1 MKIFELT
8 QYLES
13 IAPLSYQE
21 SYDNSGLIVGEYDK
35 TIHKALVSLDCT
47 EEVVEEAIR
56 EGCDIIISHHP
67 IVFKGI
73 KKFNNKNYVE
83 RAIIKA
89 IRHDIALYAIH
100 TNLDNASGG
109 VNFKLAEKIGL
120 QNTSILRSKSNTM
133 RRLSV
138 HVPHSHSE
146 KVRAAL
152 FAAGAGNIGN
162 YDQCSFNTEGYGTFR
177 PLAGSNPSIGALM
190 NQERV
195 EETRLQFVY
204 SLENERKILLA
215 MFESHPYEEV
225 AYDIL
230 ALENNNRFVGS
241 GVIGNLETATTGF
254 EFLQLLKHNLSLKAI
269 RHTAILDKPVQ
280 RIALCGGAGSF
291 LLEDAIRS
299 GADVFVSSDFK
310 YHEFFDAEGKLMIAD
325 IGHFESERF
334 TQDLLIDLIRNKFAN
349 FAVQMTEI
357 DTNPI
362 RYYF

>member
-1 MKIFELT
+1 MKIIDLT

-13 IAPLSYQE
+13 LAPLSYQE

-35 TIHKALVSLDCT
+35 TINKALVSLDCT
-47 EEVVEEAIR
+47 EVVVDEAIQK
-56 EGCDIIISHHP
+56 GCDIIISHHP

-100 TNLDNASGG
+100 TNLDNAPGG

-120 QNTSILRSKSNTM
+120 QNLSILRPKSNTM
-133 RRLSV
+133 RQLSV
-138 HVPHSHSE
+138 HVPRTHCDSL
-146 KVRAAL
+146 RAAL
-152 FAAGAGNIGN
+152 FSAGAGSIGN
-162 YDQCSFNTEGYGTFR
+162 YDQCSFNMEGYGTFR
-177 PLAGSNPSIGALM
+177 PLDGSNPTLGTVM
-190 NQERV
+190 NQARV
-195 EETRLQFVY
+195 EETCIDFVY
-204 SLENERKILLA
+204 SVENERKILLA
-215 MFESHPYEEV
+215 MFENHPYEEV

-241 GVIGNLETATTGF
+241 GVIGNLETAMSGF
-254 EFLQLLKHNLSLKAI
+254 EFLHLLKHNLSLRAI

-280 RIALCGGAGSF
+280 RVALCGGAGSF
-291 LLEDAIRS
+291 LLEDSIRS

-334 TQDLLIDLIRNKFAN
+334 TQDLLIDLIREKFAN

-362 RYYF
+362 RYFI